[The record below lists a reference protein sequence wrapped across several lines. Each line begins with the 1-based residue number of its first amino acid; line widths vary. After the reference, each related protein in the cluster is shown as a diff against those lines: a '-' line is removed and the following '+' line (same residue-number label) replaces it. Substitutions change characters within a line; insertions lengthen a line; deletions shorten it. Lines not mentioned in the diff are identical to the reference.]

1 MDAII
6 GLFTGGGSG
15 ILAAVGAI
23 ILALAG
29 AFFQGRRSGKAQE
42 RAKAAERANKGWV
55 DASEVIGEA
64 NEARL
69 NQRRSDDADGGLMR
83 DDGFKRKPPE

>member
-6 GLFTGGGSG
+6 GLLSGGGG
-15 ILAAVGAI
+15 GLLAAIGAI

-29 AFFQGRRSGKAQE
+29 AFFKGRQSGKAQE
-42 RAKAAERANKGWV
+42 RAKAAERANRGWT

-64 NEARL
+64 NQARL
-69 NQRRSDDADGGLMR
+69 DQRRRDDADGGLMR
-83 DDGFKRKPPE
+83 DDGFKRKPSE